1 MSHTLSVSILD
12 REYRLRVN
20 REEDAVL
27 TARIAEYVDQKMRA
41 FRQAHPDRPEAT
53 TAVITALAIAEDLFL
68 ERERVERMLDSFDQ
82 EASRAADDLEEALE
96 SSGLFG
102 GMFTEQA

>member
-53 TAVITALAIAEDLFL
+53 TAVITALAIAEDMFL
-68 ERERVERMLDSFDQ
+68 VRERVEHMLDTYVQ
-82 EASRAADDLEEALE
+82 EANMRSINCRSLHIYYNVSETFLIP
-96 SSGLFG
+96 
-102 GMFTEQA
+102 